1 MGGPLR
7 LPVSGGSVCQIYDMT
22 VPQTAVKLSRNP
34 YGFLFGAGFRPFGKA
49 LALGWFPR
57 LLLRRAP

>member
-1 MGGPLR
+1 
-7 LPVSGGSVCQIYDMT
+7 MT

-34 YGFLFGAGFRPFGKA
+34 YGFLFSAGFRPFGKA

-57 LLLRRAP
+57 WLLRRAP